1 MSLSCGLPNDWSLQV
16 LPFLSSVLHLPLVE
30 GFTLGLWLKTSRQSA
45 RSRSSSPIAPTI
57 ARNASV
63 EQLLEAL
70 SSALRTDTEDLG
82 LVGTT
87 TLERAFGQLAFTP
100 RPTRR
105 RRGGTCQGQGAV
117 LRRRELQLQRI

>member
-1 MSLSCGLPNDWSLQV
+1 M
-16 LPFLSSVLHLPLVE
+16 
-30 GFTLGLWLKTSRQSA
+30 SA

-57 ARNASV
+57 ARNAAV
-63 EQLLEAL
+63 KQLLEAL

-100 RPTRR
+100 AQR
-105 RRGGTCQGQGAV
+105 AV
-117 LRRRELQLQRI
+117 VEVALAKGKVQSSDAASCSCKNLVTFTDDD